1 MRIRKIFWLYLFLL
15 LVDMLVIFTFSA
27 QSAKSSSKLS
37 KDITSNVIEHTVG
50 VNEDKTKA
58 AFQSYYTEIAVRK
71 SAHAILFAIL
81 GVTMMLSLKSAGF
94 IKNKWWLLCVSFV
107 LCILY
112 AISDE
117 YHQTFIYGRSG
128 SVSDVLIDSAGSL
141 LGVVLVGL
149 SSNKFSFG
157 IK

>member
-1 MRIRKIFWLYLFLL
+1 MKIRKIFWLYLFLL
-15 LVDMLVIFTFSA
+15 LVDMLVIFAFSG

-37 KDITSNVIEHTVG
+37 KDITSNVIEHTIG

-58 AFQSYYTEIAVRK
+58 AFQFYYTEIVVRK
-71 SAHAILFAIL
+71 SAHAMLFAIL
-81 GVTMMLSLKSAGF
+81 GFAMTLSLKSAGF
-94 IKNKWWLLCVSFV
+94 IKNMWMLLCVSFI

-117 YHQTFIYGRSG
+117 YHQTFIDGRSKRI
-128 SVSDVLIDSAGSL
+128 SDVLIDGAGSL
-141 LGVVLVGL
+141 LGIVAVWLG
-149 SSNKFSFG
+149 SKKFSFG